1 MIPLSKY
8 INNIIL
14 LFYSIL
20 PIYCIIHIGNTL
32 LQANLYKTHGF
43 ILFNSIVFGGLILI
57 LILGIINT
65 NIKLIS
71 IS

>member
-1 MIPLSKY
+1 MLPLSKY
-8 INNIIL
+8 INHIIL
-14 LFYSIL
+14 LFYTIL

-32 LQANLYKTHGF
+32 LQANLYTTHGF

>member
-1 MIPLSKY
+1 MTSISKY
-8 INNIIL
+8 INYIIL
-14 LFYSIL
+14 LFYTIL

-32 LQANLYKTHGF
+32 LQANLYTTHGF
-43 ILFNSIVFGGLILI
+43 ILFNSIVFGGLIVI

-65 NIKLIS
+65 NIKLIT